1 MVSSFFKNKFSY
13 EFNFWLISLW
23 VLGLIILAPIC
34 SVFITSLNKS
44 DGLWQHLF
52 ENVLLNYIS
61 NTLILMIGVS
71 TLVTILGVI
80 TAWIVSRFIF
90 FGRKYF
96 ELLLLLPAAC
106 PAYLIAYVYTDFF
119 DYSGIIQ
126 VTLRSILELDSAKDY
141 WFPEIR
147 SLGGAIFIMSFVLY
161 PYVYILSRVSFI
173 KCPSSL
179 LEVAE
184 LHNKNS
190 FLSVGLPLAR
200 PAIIAGVALVCMEV
214 ISDFGTVE
222 FFTVNTLTLAIFNV
236 WIGMNN
242 LAAAAQ
248 IAIISFIF
256 IIALIS
262 IELRSRSNRKF
273 FDTSQRQANLK
284 KIYLNPNQQ
293 LLCFLI
299 CLLPVF
305 IGFFLPIS
313 LLIFHSLKISF
324 LNDLKE
330 LLNIISNSL
339 LCSFLG
345 AVLILFC
352 SSFIAFVSFYKG
364 NRITKTFATI
374 LATGY
379 AFPGIILAIGVLVF
393 VGKFDQTYS
402 FISEKIFDISSSG
415 LLSGSLIVLLFAYLV
430 RFNAI
435 GYGAIYSGINQIPE
449 NLMEASYTLGKSFS
463 STVYNIIIP
472 LMKTSFLAGGILAF
486 VDIMKELPMT
496 LLLRP
501 FNFETLATYSYQFA
515 HDELFEQAA
524 LPALIIIIVGLIPII
539 FMNRIINRFSIN

>member
-1 MVSSFFKNKFSY
+1 MVSSFFKNNFGY
-13 EFNFWLISLW
+13 EFNFWLVSFWI
-23 VLGLIILAPIC
+23 LGLIILAPIF
-34 SVFITSLNKS
+34 SVFFTSLGKS
-44 DGLWQHLF
+44 HGLWQHLI

-71 TLVTILGVI
+71 ILVTILGVS
-80 TAWIVSRFIF
+80 TAWIVSRFLF
-90 FGRKYF
+90 FGSKYF

-126 VTLRSILELDSAKDY
+126 VTLRSVLEFDSAKDY

-161 PYVYILSRVSFI
+161 PYVYILSRVSFL
-173 KCPSSL
+173 KCPPSL

-190 FLSVGLPLAR
+190 FLSVGFPLAR

-273 FDTSQRQANLK
+273 FDTSQRQASLK
-284 KIYLNPNQQ
+284 KYSLRPTQQ
-293 LLCFLI
+293 LACFLI
-299 CLLPVF
+299 CLIPVF
-305 IGFFLPIS
+305 IGFILPIS
-313 LLIFHSLKISF
+313 LLIFQSF
-324 LNDLKE
+324 KVSFSNDLKNI
-330 LLNIISNSL
+330 LNIVSNSL

-345 AVLILFC
+345 AILIIFC

-364 NRITKTFATI
+364 NRITKTFATL

-379 AFPGIILAIGVLVF
+379 AFPGIVLAIGVLV
-393 VGKFDQTYS
+393 VAGKFDKIYS
-402 FISEKIFDISSSG
+402 SILENTFNIPSSG
-415 LLSGSLIVLLFAYLV
+415 MVSGTLAVLLFAYLV

-435 GYGAIYSGINQIPE
+435 GYGAIYSGISQIPE

-463 STVYNIIIP
+463 SSVYSIIIP

-539 FMNRIINRFSIN
+539 FMNRVIQRF